1 MENEN
6 AAYFQA
12 VQEEAMASSTKK
24 LYNLKL
30 KALIKFLM
38 ENYPEGLQ
46 SSVETGELEI
56 LLPVQDSILTEWMGK
71 VCRNKRGEMLSYS
84 VVEQARAAII
94 WLYKRNNIQISATC
108 MEAVS
113 LFSKGYKKRIA
124 RGRKEG
130 VIKSKIGKDA
140 MSVESFRVL
149 MRHAWMSPSCFYAVF
164 YLNIAWVLMSRSATV
179 ASLMYDHITWQN
191 DALVVEVAIYCV

>member
-30 KALIKFLM
+30 KAFIKFLM

-56 LLPVQDSILTEWMGK
+56 VLPVQDSILTEWMGK

-84 VVEQARAAII
+84 VVEQARAAMPLTLRTMDGI
-94 WLYKRNNIQISATC
+94 LRKDEKIQYIVRLVSVMKVTYVIS
-108 MEAVS
+108 
-113 LFSKGYKKRIA
+113 FS
-124 RGRKEG
+124 
-130 VIKSKIGKDA
+130 D
-140 MSVESFRVL
+140 
-149 MRHAWMSPSCFYAVF
+149 
-164 YLNIAWVLMSRSATV
+164 N
-179 ASLMYDHITWQN
+179 
-191 DALVVEVAIYCV
+191 